1 MASISTGTISS
12 AGIGSGLD
20 VNSIVSQLMAI
31 EQQPLKALAT
41 KEATYQAQLSA
52 YGQLQGALSGFQS
65 AMQGL
70 SNAYQFNGVS
80 ATSSDSTVAS
90 ASASATA
97 IAGSYAI
104 NVTTLAQA
112 QQLASSALASTTT
125 TVGTGTLTF
134 QFGTWNGSSFSSN
147 ASTPSKTVTIDSA
160 HNTLS
165 GIRDAVNAAKI
176 GVTATI
182 VNDGTGYRLAFASNN
197 TGAANSLKITVGN
210 DGDGNNT
217 DAAGLSQLA
226 YDPAAAAGSGKN
238 LSQTLAAQDASF
250 TVNGIGI
257 TKSSNTISDVIQ
269 GVSLT
274 LLKQSATTTITV
286 AQNTSA
292 VQNNVQNFVKAYN
305 TLSKAIGDLTAY
317 DPSTGKAAILQGDY
331 STLSILNQVR
341 NLLNRPI
348 TGLSGP
354 YTSLSQVGV
363 SFQTDGSLALDSTK
377 LQSALS
383 GNFSAVAGLFA
394 SVGQTSDSLVSYVSS
409 TDQTVPGQYAVS
421 VSQLATQAV
430 LNGATTA
437 GLASTAGTFNTP
449 VVLDSTNNTLSLA
462 LDGVQSGTITIA
474 AGTYTTTAQ
483 LTAVIQAAINGDSA
497 LQAAGST
504 VAVAYDS
511 VNNRLV
517 LTSNRYGS
525 ASVVN
530 ITSVGTNTAA
540 TLGLSAANGT
550 AGVDAAGTIDG
561 VAALGSGQYLTASA
575 GSAQGLKLQILGG
588 ALGSRG
594 TVGFSQGYA
603 YQLGQ
608 LATQLLGSSGPIS
621 SRTDGINQSIKDI
634 DDQRNALNTRLTQ
647 IEAAYRQQF
656 TALDTLLGQMQ
667 ATSSYLTQQLA
678 SLPSPGILVNS
689 SSGK

>member
-12 AGIGSGLD
+12 AGVGSGLD

-31 EQQPLKALAT
+31 EQQPLKALDT
-41 KEATYQAQLSA
+41 KQAVYQAQLSA
-52 YGQLQGALSGFQS
+52 YGQLQGALSSFQS

-134 QFGTWNGSSFSSN
+134 QFGTWNGSSFSAN

-160 HNTLS
+160 HNTLG
-165 GIRDAVNAAKI
+165 GIRDAVNAANV

-182 VNDGTGYRLAFASNN
+182 VNDGSGYRLVFASNN
-197 TGAANSLKITVGN
+197 TGAANSLKITVSN
-210 DGDGNNT
+210 DGDSNNT

-226 YDPAAAAGSGKN
+226 YDPAAVAGSGKN
-238 LSQTLAAQDASF
+238 LSQTLAAQDATF
-250 TVNGIGI
+250 TVNGINI
-257 TKSSNTISDVIQ
+257 TKPSNTISDVIQ

-274 LLKQSATTTITV
+274 LLKQSASTTITV
-286 AQNTSA
+286 AQNSSA

-305 TLSKAIGDLTAY
+305 TLSKSIGDLTAY

-341 NLLNRPI
+341 SLLNRPI
-348 TGLSGP
+348 TGLSGA

-363 SFQTDGSLALDSTK
+363 SFQTDGTLALDSSK

-383 GNFSAVAGLFA
+383 SNFSAVAGLFA
-394 SVGQTSDSLVSYVSS
+394 SVGQTTDSLVTYASAGSD
-409 TDQTVPGQYAVS
+409 TQPGQYAVS
-421 VSQLATQAV
+421 VSQLATQGA

-449 VVLDSTNNTLSLA
+449 VVLNATNNTLSLL
-462 LDGVQSGTITIA
+462 LDGVQSGTISIA
-474 AGTYTTTAQ
+474 PGTYTTTAQ
-483 LTAVIQAAINGDSA
+483 LTAAIQAAINGDST
-497 LQAAGST
+497 LQAAGS
-504 VAVAYDS
+504 AVTAAYDS
-511 VNNRLV
+511 TNNRFI

-525 ASVVN
+525 ASLVN
-530 ITSVGTNTAA
+530 ITNVGTNTAA
-540 TLGLSAANGT
+540 TLGFSVANGT
-550 AGVDAAGTIDG
+550 VGVDVAGTING
-561 VAALGSGQYLTASA
+561 ATAAGSGQYLTA
-575 GSAQGLKLQILGG
+575 GSGAANGLKLQILGG

-594 TVGFSQGYA
+594 TVNFSQGYA

-608 LATQLLGSSGPIS
+608 LATQLLGTSGPIS
-621 SRTDGINQSIKDI
+621 SRTDGINKSIKDI
-634 DDQRNALNTRLTQ
+634 GDQRTALNTRLAQ

-678 SLPSPGILVNS
+678 SLPSPGILVNG